1 MPALA
6 CRAEFRFDFLQ
17 GTPMFSLQT
26 IFGKGDKFYGLLEAA
41 ADAAVHSSQ
50 ALKALVKGNAGGA
63 TLTEFKLARQK
74 EKEISDQI
82 SRELVATFV
91 TALDR
96 EDIEALG
103 NAIYRIPKTIE
114 KFADRYAMANDKLT
128 QIDFGPRAAMLEQA
142 ATLVAEMVRELR
154 KMNLD
159 RMKGLY
165 DRLRNVESEAD
176 RLILE
181 MYRDLYSGKYEGLQI
196 LLIKDFFELLE
207 KAIDRCREAGAVAY
221 HVVLKNS

>member
-1 MPALA
+1 
-6 CRAEFRFDFLQ
+6 
-17 GTPMFSLQT
+17 MFSLQT

-41 ADAAVHSSQ
+41 ADAAVQSSH
-50 ALKALVKGNAGGA
+50 ALKALVKENGVAS

-82 SRELVATFV
+82 SRELVNTFV

-103 NAIYRIPKTIE
+103 SAIYRIPKTIE
-114 KFADRYAMANDKLT
+114 KFADRYTLAADKLT
-128 QIDFGPRAAMLEQA
+128 AIEFGPRAEMLEQA
-142 ATLVAEMVRELR
+142 AVLVAQMVRGLR

-159 RMKGLY
+159 SMKGLY
-165 DRLRNVESEAD
+165 DRLRNVEAEAD

-181 MYRDLYSGKYEGLQI
+181 MYRDLYSGKYDGLQV
-196 LLIKDFFELLE
+196 LLVKDFFELME
-207 KAIDRCREAGAVAY
+207 KAIDRCREAGMVAY
-221 HVVLKNS
+221 HIVLKNS

>member
-1 MPALA
+1 
-6 CRAEFRFDFLQ
+6 
-17 GTPMFSLQT
+17 MFSLQT
-26 IFGKGDKFYGLLEAA
+26 IFGKGDKFFGLLEAA
-41 ADAAVHSSQ
+41 ADAAVLSAQ
-50 ALKALVKGNAGGA
+50 ALKGLVKDGAGER

-82 SRELVATFV
+82 SRELVNTFV
-91 TALDR
+91 TALER

-114 KFADRYAMANDKLT
+114 KFADRYALATDKLR
-128 QIDFGPRAAMLEQA
+128 QIDFGPRAEMLVQA
-142 ATLVAEMVRELR
+142 TTLVAEMVRVLR
-154 KMNLD
+154 KMNLEQ
-159 RMKGLY
+159 MKGLY
-165 DRLRNVESEAD
+165 DRLRNVEAEAD

-207 KAIDRCREAGAVAY
+207 KAIDRCREAGGVAY
-221 HVVLKNS
+221 HIVLKNS